1 MWFAHSTDE
10 ICPKDKAVEWVFP
23 RIPQDLKFLLEM
35 AKKAYLG
42 KCKDSWSC
50 LDTEIAI
57 LVTFVSKSI
66 EDLLIN
72 KNIEKF

>member
-1 MWFAHSTDE
+1 
-10 ICPKDKAVEWVFP
+10 
-23 RIPQDLKFLLEM
+23 M

-50 LDTEIAI
+50 LDTEIAL
-57 LVTFVSKSI
+57 LVTFMSKSI